1 MLAPAPAADRLF
13 LRLAPLC
20 AAMFLGFLTVSLP
33 LPALPLHVT
42 GALGFGT
49 AVAGL
54 TVGVQSLATLLTRAH
69 AGRSV
74 DADGPKATLVR
85 GLLVCSGAGW
95 LYLLSLAAASPA
107 LSLAVLLAGRAA
119 LGVGESLLI
128 TGVVSWGM
136 SRAGPGRAG
145 AAMSWNGMAQYGS
158 LAAGAPVGFALFAA
172 AGFAAVSVATALLP
186 LFALGVVLPLD
197 PVPAAGGTR
206 LPLAIVLG
214 RVWAPGLGLTM
225 SAVGFAAV
233 STFASL
239 DFADRG
245 WDGAGFALLAY
256 GACFVLVR
264 TVAGGLPDRF
274 GGVAVAAASMAV
286 EAVGQA
292 VLWSAP
298 GPAAAFVGAGL
309 TGLGC
314 SLVFPSLGVEAFRR
328 VPPDSRGIAV
338 GAFAGFQDVAIGLT
352 GPLLGSVAAASRPQA
367 VFLIGGLAAAAGVLI
382 AAGLRGPAALAGQGR
397 RTEGP

>member
-1 MLAPAPAADRLF
+1 MLAPAPARERLF
-13 LRLAPLC
+13 PRIAPLC

-33 LPALPLHVT
+33 LPVLPLHVT
-42 GALGFGT
+42 GALDFGT

-54 TVGVQSLATLLTRAH
+54 TIGVQSLATLLTRAH

-85 GLLVCSGAGW
+85 GLLVCSAAGW
-95 LYLLSLAAASPA
+95 LYLLSLAAASPIV
-107 LSLAVLLAGRAA
+107 SLAVLLGGRAA

-172 AGFAAVSVATALLP
+172 SGFAAVSVATALLP
-186 LFALGVVLPLD
+186 LAALGVVLPLE
-197 PVPAAGGTR
+197 PIPAAGGTR
-206 LPLAIVLG
+206 LPLASVLG
-214 RVWAPGLGLTM
+214 RIWAPGLGLTL
-225 SAVGFAAV
+225 SAIGFAAV

-256 GACFVLVR
+256 GSCFVLVR

-274 GGVAVAAASMAV
+274 GGVAVATASMTV
-286 EAVGQA
+286 EALGQ
-292 VLWSAP
+292 VILWSAP
-298 GPAAAFVGAGL
+298 GPATAFVGAGL

-328 VPPDSRGIAV
+328 VPPESRGIAV

-352 GPLLGSVAAASRPQA
+352 GPLLGGVAAASRPHS
-367 VFLIGGLAAAAGVLI
+367 VFLVGSVAAAAGVLI
-382 AAGLRGPAALAGQGR
+382 ASGLRGVSTSARPGR
-397 RTEGP
+397 RGDDP

>member
-1 MLAPAPAADRLF
+1 MLAPAPAADRL
-13 LRLAPLC
+13 LPRLAPLC
-20 AAMFLGFLTVSLP
+20 ATMFLGFLTVSLP
-33 LPALPLHVT
+33 LPALPLYVT
-42 GALGFGT
+42 GTLGFGT

-95 LYLLSLAAASPA
+95 LYLLSLAATSPA
-107 LSLAVLLAGRAA
+107 ASLAVLLAGRVT

-136 SRAGPGRAG
+136 SRAGPGRDG

-158 LAAGAPVGFALFAA
+158 LAVGAPVGFALFAA

-186 LFALGVVLPLD
+186 LAALGVVLPLA
-197 PVPAAGGTR
+197 PVPASGGTR
-206 LPLAIVLG
+206 LPLASVLG
-214 RVWAPGLGLTM
+214 RIWAPGLGLTL
-225 SAVGFAAV
+225 SAIGFAAV

-239 DFADRG
+239 DFADRR
-245 WDGAGFALLAY
+245 WSGAGFALLAY

-264 TVAGGLPDRF
+264 SIAGGLPDRF
-274 GGVAVAAASMAV
+274 GGVAVAAASLAT
-286 EAVGQA
+286 EAVGQT

-298 GPAAAFVGAGL
+298 GPATALVGAAL
-309 TGLGC
+309 TGVGC

-328 VPPDSRGIAV
+328 VPPESRGIAV

-352 GPLLGSVAAASRPQA
+352 GPLLGSVAAASRPGT
-367 VFLIGGLAAAAGVLI
+367 VFLVGALAAFAGTLVASRLQRVEVTSEPTRH
-382 AAGLRGPAALAGQGR
+382 GDDG
-397 RTEGP
+397 